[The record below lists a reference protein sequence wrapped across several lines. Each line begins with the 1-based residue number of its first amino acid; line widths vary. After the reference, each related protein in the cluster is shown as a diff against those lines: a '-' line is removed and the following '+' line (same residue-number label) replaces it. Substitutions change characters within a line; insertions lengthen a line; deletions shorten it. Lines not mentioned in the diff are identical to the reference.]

1 MKLFISF
8 TRQIRRNKSP
18 FFLIFSFRKK
28 RRDTFV
34 EIPPILTEGARINR
48 GEGKKKKNRFIR
60 TRKGF
65 GSDRADEIDR
75 PNENEGL
82 ESSVCGGRPAD
93 NEIEPP

>member
-1 MKLFISF
+1 MK
-8 TRQIRRNKSP
+8 R
-18 FFLIFSFRKK
+18 
-28 RRDTFV
+28 
-34 EIPPILTEGARINR
+34 
-48 GEGKKKKNRFIR
+48 KKKKNRFIR

>member
-8 TRQIRRNKSP
+8 TRQIQRNKFPFLLTPSP
-18 FFLIFSFRKK
+18 SE
-28 RRDTFV
+28 RDTFV

-48 GEGKKKKNRFIR
+48 EEEKKKNRFIR